1 MCCGGVHH
9 LQQKYVLHCYSL
21 TEIRL
26 SQNREIRKCL
36 LVTTFPLLLSDND
49 TRLLVSLEAANWFS

>member
-1 MCCGGVHH
+1 MCCRGVHH
-9 LQQKYVLHCYSL
+9 LQQKYILYYYL
-21 TEIRL
+21 LIEIRL
-26 SQNREIRKCL
+26 SQYHETKKCL

>member
-1 MCCGGVHH
+1 MCCRGVHH
-9 LQQKYVLHCYSL
+9 LQQKYVLYCYTL

-49 TRLLVSLEAANWFS
+49 TRLLVSLEDANWFS